1 MGQANV
7 TLFILSMILM
17 LASIT
22 LLLIL
27 FFIPIFTK
35 RFSNPFAR
43 IHINLL
49 LVFLIFINL
58 IELTLFIVD
67 FYILTKQDL
76 LPKMYYEVAGPL
88 IHIIILVL
96 LILSFLFVFVTY
108 LERFA
113 ISFKISNSI
122 EISIHLIT
130 IVLPVVIVIFNII
143 CFGEMVYLE
152 IFKTSI
158 GSLSE
163 NAKSFVITNLFLFS
177 VFIAMDLIFFL
188 SLVVNVYCCSRK
200 VFQQEIF
207 TRIQF
212 LVKYNSIYFPLLLS
226 SWVLLKFAFQDS
238 ENEETFQLSFVIMNL
253 SSSTSLLFIMLHNG
267 ERLCTG
273 HRSSVT
279 FDVLQETKL

>member
-152 IFKTSI
+152 IFKTRKCQI
-158 GSLSE
+158 ICHYEL
-163 NAKSFVITNLFLFS
+163 VS
-177 VFIAMDLIFFL
+177 VL
-188 SLVVNVYCCSRK
+188 
-200 VFQQEIF
+200 
-207 TRIQF
+207 
-212 LVKYNSIYFPLLLS
+212 SIYCNGSHFLPLISGKCLLL
-226 SWVLLKFAFQDS
+226 LEK
-238 ENEETFQLSFVIMNL
+238 
-253 SSSTSLLFIMLHNG
+253 
-267 ERLCTG
+267 
-273 HRSSVT
+273 SVPT
-279 FDVLQETKL
+279 RNF